1 MNIQDLKPD
10 FGRIA
15 FALGL
20 NASVAPLFI
29 DKYWHGISQGEIP
42 YNLKDN
48 ESFMALLK
56 EHSLQVYY
64 NDLLFLAFQFLRK
77 NRTQEKFMEQK
88 ERFSGLN
95 KELLNSL
102 KFLYDYDKSIK
113 ITIKHKTENLS
124 TSVNNKQ
131 LIFIIRKALTEYFM
145 MNDIAFK
152 AGFSKE
158 ENIKDWGY
166 YLGLVIAEKNLYSKK
181 GRPRKHIFTGSYI
194 DALQTYLQEFT
205 EFKSEEVASIS
216 RSQASF
222 IYKFLNLLGLI
233 PDNLSWEEDNIRHI
247 LDRFREKKKQS
258 QKLQKNAQGIKNEIN
273 AELEKQLKAKK
284 INKK

>member
-10 FGRIA
+10 FERIA
-15 FALGL
+15 FALDL
-20 NASVAPLFI
+20 NASASHVFI

-64 NDLLFLAFQFLRK
+64 NDLLFLAFQFLRR
-77 NRTQEKFMEQK
+77 NNTSIKFEEQR
-88 ERFSGLN
+88 ERFSGLK

-113 ITIKHKTENLS
+113 IVIKHKTENLS
-124 TSVNNKQ
+124 ASVNNKQ

-152 AGFSKE
+152 GGFSKE

-181 GRPRKHIFTGSYI
+181 GRPKKHIFTGNYI
-194 DALQTYLQEFT
+194 DALQKYLQEFT
-205 EFKSEEVASIS
+205 ELKAEEVTSIS

-222 IYKFLNLLGLI
+222 IYKFLNLFGLI

-247 LDRFREKKKQS
+247 LDRFREKKKLS
-258 QKLQKNAQGIKNEIN
+258 QKLQKKVQGIKNEIN